1 MIDGIDPKHEQE
13 SRQSPRTQ
21 DHQGDLD
28 SQPARDA
35 LETLQANTDEMEA
48 LRLTIQRLLRD
59 LEELTKQMQQP
70 QEELQHHD
78 TPRDV
83 DGEGETSLAEEQDPY
98 KPQGEDRNAGIPDRN
113 NRGNGS
119 VLYQPKIGEWSWE
132 QRFRDIQQELN
143 HMRETV
149 KG

>member
-13 SRQSPRTQ
+13 SRQPPRTQ
-21 DHQGDLD
+21 DQQGVLD

-35 LETLQANTDEMEA
+35 LETLQANTDEVEA
-48 LRLTIQRLLRD
+48 LRLTIQCLLRD
-59 LEELTKQMQQP
+59 LEELTRQMQQP

-78 TPRDV
+78 NPQDG
-83 DGEGETSLAEEQDPY
+83 DGEEETSQAVEHDPY
-98 KPQGEDRNAGIPDRN
+98 KPQGEDCNAWIPGRK
-113 NRGNGS
+113 NRGNGP
-119 VLYQPKIGEWSWE
+119 VLYQPEIGEWSWE
-132 QRFRDIQQELN
+132 QRFRDIQQELS